1 MLHGTVADRS
11 GAGLVNLRE
20 LKNRSIDYLALG
32 HYHSY
37 KEEALDTRGRYAY
50 SGCLEGRGFDETG
63 EKGFVLLEIDSSIK
77 SRFVPFACRTVREL
91 TVDIGDCDGS
101 YSAYNKISNE
111 FAWSA
116 NDLLRVILSGEIGF
130 ENENLA
136 TEVCERLS
144 EKCYFASVKDK
155 TVRRFDVNDYKNDLS
170 IRGEFIRTVLSCE
183 DIDESEKQKIISY
196 GLRALAGREVE

>member
-37 KEEALDTRGRYAY
+37 REGDIDTRGKYAY

-63 EKGFVLLEIDSSIK
+63 EKGFVLLEIDGSIK
-77 SRFVPFACRTVREL
+77 TSFVPFAHRTVREL
-91 TVDIGDCDGS
+91 TADIGDCDGA
-101 YSAYNKISNE
+101 YSAYNKICNE
-111 FAWSA
+111 FAWSES
-116 NDLLRVILSGEIGF
+116 DLLRVILSGEIGF
-130 ENENLA
+130 EDENLA
-136 TEVCERLS
+136 TDVCERLS

-155 TVRRFDVNDYKNDLS
+155 TVRRFDAEDYKSDIS
-170 IRGEFIRTVLSCE
+170 IRGEFIRTVLACE
-183 DIDESEKQKIISY
+183 DIDDGEKQKIISY